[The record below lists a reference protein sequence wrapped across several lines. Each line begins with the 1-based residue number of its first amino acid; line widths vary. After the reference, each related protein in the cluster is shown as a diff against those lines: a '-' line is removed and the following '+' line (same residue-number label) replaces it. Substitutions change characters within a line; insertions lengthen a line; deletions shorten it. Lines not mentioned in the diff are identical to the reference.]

1 MTMTCGQWGRLT
13 VFAVLAL
20 AVPRLASAQD
30 TSEYKNHLYDKL
42 QVGLS
47 FTTVL
52 NNSDVRVDGTSGNI
66 GTNINF
72 RDLLGL
78 SGSTVQPAIVVGWK
92 PGRKTELDLGY
103 QFLNQ
108 SGSRAFSDSLV
119 IGDNEFFGDINLNTK
134 LGADN
139 ATLQFKYSLFA
150 KERHNIGLAI
160 GLGAIF
166 FSAKFTGSVAGSC
179 VGVACDSTAAG
190 EYDVNIDEKLT
201 GPTASIGAFGNW
213 RLGDRWYVGGDARG
227 LGARV
232 DRFDISIFEAD
243 ANVRYYL
250 SNRWGMGLGWYYT
263 NVTVNVGAKSDNA
276 AVKDLVGKLA
286 YAYTSLRLGVIAA
299 F

>member
-1 MTMTCGQWGRLT
+1 MNSICGRWGRRITLVVVALT
-13 VFAVLAL
+13 LPAL
-20 AVPRLASAQD
+20 ARAQGS
-30 TSEYKNHLYDKL
+30 TEYKNHLYDKF
-42 QVGLS
+42 QVGLA

-52 NNSDVRVDGTSGNI
+52 NNSDVRVDGTDGNL

-72 RDLLGL
+72 KDMLGI
-78 SGSTVQPAIVVGWK
+78 SGSSVQPALVVAWK

-103 QFLNQ
+103 QFINQ
-108 SGSRAFSDSLV
+108 SGSRAFQDSIV
-119 IGDNEFFGDINLNTK
+119 IGDNEIFGDLDVNTK
-134 LGADN
+134 VSSDN
-139 ATLQFKYSLFA
+139 ATFQFKYSFFA

-166 FSAKFTGSVAGSC
+166 FSLEMDGSASGC
-179 VGVACDSTAAG
+179 VGDACDGTGQLSLK
-190 EYDVNIDEKLT
+190 ESLT
-201 GPTASIGAFGNW
+201 GPTASLGAFGQW

-250 SNRWGMGLGWYYT
+250 SNRWGVGLGWYYT
-263 NVTVNVGAKSDNA
+263 NVSVDVGSKSDNA
-276 AVKDLVGKLA
+276 VVEDLVGNLA
-286 YAYTSLRLGVIAA
+286 YDYTSLRLGVIAA

>member
-1 MTMTCGQWGRLT
+1 MTMTCGTWGRLT
-13 VFAVLAL
+13 VLALLAL
-20 AVPRLASAQD
+20 AAPRLASAQD
-30 TSEYKNHLYDKL
+30 ATADKNHLYDKL
-42 QVGLS
+42 QVDVS

-52 NNSDVRVDGTSGNI
+52 NNSDVRVDGTSGI
-66 GTNINF
+66 VGTDINF
-72 RDLLGL
+72 KDLLGI
-78 SGSTVQPAIVVGWK
+78 SGSSVQPALVLAWK
-92 PGRKTELDLGY
+92 PGRKTEFDLGY

-108 SGSRAFSDSLV
+108 SGSRTFSDSLV
-119 IGDNEFFGDINLNTK
+119 IGDNEFFGDLDLNTK
-134 LGADN
+134 VGSDN
-139 ATLQFKYSLFA
+139 ATLQFKYSLLA

-160 GLGAIF
+160 GFGAIF
-166 FSAKFTGSVAGSC
+166 FSVDFDGSASGC
-179 VGVACDSTAAG
+179 VGDACDGTTISL
-190 EYDVNIDEKLT
+190 KKSLT
-201 GPTASIGAFGNW
+201 GPTASLGAFGTW

-243 ANVRYYL
+243 ASARYYL
-250 SNRWGMGLGWYYT
+250 SNRWGLGLGWYYT

>member
-1 MTMTCGQWGRLT
+1 MSSTRGIWGGLT
-13 VFAVLAL
+13 ALVVLAL
-20 AVPRLASAQD
+20 AAPRLASAQD
-30 TSEYKNHLYDKL
+30 ATADKNHLYDKL
-42 QVGLS
+42 QVGVS

-52 NNSDVRVDGTSGNI
+52 NNSDVRVDGTSGNL
-66 GTNINF
+66 GTSINF
-72 RDLLGL
+72 KDLLGV
-78 SGSTVQPAIVVGWK
+78 SGSTVQPALGLAWK

-103 QFLNQ
+103 QFLNT

-119 IGDNEFFGDINLNTK
+119 IGDNEFFGNINLNTK
-134 LGADN
+134 LGSDN

-166 FSAKFTGSVAGSC
+166 FSAEFDGSASGC
-179 VGVACDSTAAG
+179 VGDACDGTTISL
-190 EYDVNIDEKLT
+190 KKSLT
-201 GPTASIGAFGNW
+201 GPTASLGAFGNW

-250 SNRWGMGLGWYYT
+250 SNRWGLGLGWYYT
-263 NVTVNVGAKSDNA
+263 NVTVNVGAKSGNA
-276 AVKDLVGKLA
+276 AVEDLVGKLA
-286 YAYTSLRLGVIAA
+286 YDYTSLRLGVVAA